1 MSTPAPNTTKSG
13 LRNSI
18 SSGVK
23 GDANSLSP
31 ENDDPTTQT
40 LGFYRQLLMGRQL
53 PSYVAVE
60 GPIGVGKTTL
70 ARRLAEVLEYQLLL
84 EPATENPFLDRYYR
98 EGRRHALPT
107 QLFFLLHRA
116 RQMADIGGSGLVG
129 NTLIADFLME
139 KDDLFAKLTL
149 DENEYSLYRQIHEN
163 LAIEAPVPDLVI
175 YLQAPHDVLLQRI
188 YQRGINYERD
198 IGADYLSAL
207 IDQYTEFFHYYS
219 AAPLLVVNAA
229 EIDFASNNQHFD
241 ALLEQIVSMD
251 GLRQY
256 FNPNPTLL

>member
-1 MSTPAPNTTKSG
+1 MSPPLQTSLNEDS
-13 LRNSI
+13 
-18 SSGVK
+18 
-23 GDANSLSP
+23 DA
-31 ENDDPTTQT
+31 QT
-40 LGFYRQLLMGRQL
+40 LGLYRQQLQGRNV
-53 PSYVAVE
+53 PSYIAIE

-70 ARRLAEVLEYQLLL
+70 ARKLAGVLEYPTLL
-84 EPATENPFLDRYYR
+84 EPAAENPFLDRYYR

-129 NTLIADFLME
+129 NTLIADFLIE

-149 DENEYSLYRQIHEN
+149 DDNEYALYRQIHEN
-163 LAIEAPVPDLVI
+163 LSIEAPRPDLVI
-175 YLQAPHDVLLQRI
+175 YLQAPHNVLMQRI
-188 YQRGINYERD
+188 YRRGINYERD
-198 IGADYLSAL
+198 IGADYLNAL

-219 AAPLLVVNAA
+219 DAPLLVVNAA
-229 EIDFASNNQHFD
+229 EIDFANNHRHFD

-251 GLRQY
+251 GFRQY

>member
-1 MSTPAPNTTKSG
+1 MSPPVQTSLNTDS
-13 LRNSI
+13 
-18 SSGVK
+18 
-23 GDANSLSP
+23 DA
-31 ENDDPTTQT
+31 QT
-40 LGFYRQLLMGRQL
+40 LGLYRQQL
-53 PSYVAVE
+53 QDRNVPSYIAIE

-70 ARRLAEVLEYQLLL
+70 AKKLAEVLEYPTLF
-84 EPATENPFLDRYYR
+84 EPAAENPFLDRYYR

-129 NTLIADFLME
+129 NTLVADFLIE

-149 DENEYSLYRQIHEN
+149 DENEYALYRQIRDN
-163 LAIEAPVPDLVI
+163 LAIEAPRPDLVI
-175 YLQAPHDVLLQRI
+175 YLQAPQKVLLQRI
-188 YQRGINYERD
+188 YRRGINYERD
-198 IGADYLSAL
+198 ISADYLNAL

-219 AAPLLVVNAA
+219 DAPLLVVNAA
-229 EIDFASNNQHFD
+229 EIDFASNHRHFD

-251 GLRQY
+251 GFRQY

>member
-1 MSTPAPNTTKSG
+1 MSPPVQTSLNEDS
-13 LRNSI
+13 
-18 SSGVK
+18 
-23 GDANSLSP
+23 DA
-31 ENDDPTTQT
+31 QT
-40 LGFYRQLLMGRQL
+40 LGLYRQQLEGRNV
-53 PSYVAVE
+53 PSYIAIE

-70 ARRLAEVLEYQLLL
+70 AKKLAEVLEYPTLF
-84 EPATENPFLDRYYR
+84 EPAAENPFLDRYYR

-129 NTLIADFLME
+129 NTLVADFLIE

-149 DENEYSLYRQIHEN
+149 DENEYALYRQIHEN
-163 LAIEAPVPDLVI
+163 LAIEAPRPDLVI
-175 YLQAPHDVLLQRI
+175 YLQAPQNVLLQRI
-188 YQRGINYERD
+188 YRRGINYERD
-198 IGADYLSAL
+198 IGADYLNAL

-219 AAPLLVVNAA
+219 DAPLLVVNAA
-229 EIDFASNNQHFD
+229 EIDFANNHRHFD

-251 GLRQY
+251 GFRQY

>member
-1 MSTPAPNTTKSG
+1 MSVSPFKTA
-13 LRNSI
+13 
-18 SSGVK
+18 SSSSRYI
-23 GDANSLSP
+23 AI
-31 ENDDPTTQT
+31 
-40 LGFYRQLLMGRQL
+40 
-53 PSYVAVE
+53 E

-70 ARRLAEVLEYQLLL
+70 AKKLAEVLEYPTLF
-84 EPATENPFLDRYYR
+84 EPAAENPFLDRYYR

-129 NTLIADFLME
+129 NTLVADFLIE

-149 DENEYSLYRQIHEN
+149 DDNEYALYRQIRDN
-163 LAIEAPVPDLVI
+163 LAIEAPRPDLVI
-175 YLQAPHDVLLQRI
+175 YLQAPQNVLLQRI
-188 YQRGINYERD
+188 YRRGINYERD
-198 IGADYLSAL
+198 ISADYLNAL

-219 AAPLLVVNAA
+219 DAPLLVVNAA
-229 EIDFASNNQHFD
+229 EIDFASNHRHFD

-251 GLRQY
+251 GFRQY